1 MKNEHGVVDNHA
13 VYVILGVD
21 YEGLKDVLGL
31 YISPTESKS
40 TWIKIFDSIK
50 SRGVEDILFFIY
62 GWSFRS

>member
-31 YISPTESKS
+31 YIKLT
-40 TWIKIFDSIK
+40 
-50 SRGVEDILFFIY
+50 
-62 GWSFRS
+62 